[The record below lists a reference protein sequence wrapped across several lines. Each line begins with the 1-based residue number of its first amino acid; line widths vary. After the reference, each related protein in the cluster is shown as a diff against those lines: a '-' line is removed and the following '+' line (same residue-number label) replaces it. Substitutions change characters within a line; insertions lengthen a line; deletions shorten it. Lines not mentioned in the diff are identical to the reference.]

1 MAPNNQAQ
9 MLMLLNQVTN
19 LENQLRGSN
28 MAQNQPMGMAQNQ
41 SMGMAQN
48 QPMGM
53 FQNQG
58 LVQNQGMGMTQNQG
72 MGTNSSN
79 LLTML
84 SQLKGLQTSMPNMK
98 KNTKGGQG
106 KGRQARVNPSLNLGS
121 NLATLL
127 ASVTGG
133 SEVERGRCVWVTGIP
148 EAYRNADKL
157 LNIFGN
163 FGNVQKIVFSEK
175 KPDGALIEMD
185 DVRSAVKAKMNM
197 QNQKIDG
204 SEIKVGF
211 TKIDTAKMKKE
222 DTKSKDVRQ
231 AKENWRYSKDGKFR
245 KICMSRLRNLSNNI
259 VVSNVP
265 EGKID
270 QLKKYIIESGYT
282 VKSVEGSKRP
292 DAEDKPSTGYTMA
305 IIELPSIEEAIG
317 AVANLHNTWPKKFGT
332 MKKDLKGNDRG
343 LVFSLAGIKKEKIDK
358 A

>member
-1 MAPNNQAQ
+1 MAQNNQAQ

-19 LENQLRGSN
+19 LENQLRGSSMPQN
-28 MAQNQPMGMAQNQ
+28 QAMGMAQPMGMYPNQGMGMAQN
-41 SMGMAQN
+41 
-48 QPMGM
+48 P
-53 FQNQG
+53 
-58 LVQNQGMGMTQNQG
+58 GMGAG
-72 MGTNSSN
+72 SSN
-79 LLTML
+79 LLATLNTL
-84 SQLKGLQTSMPNMK
+84 SQLKSLQSSKSNK
-98 KNTKGGQG
+98 KNVKGKQDF
-106 KGRQARVNPSLNLGS
+106 KGRQDRRSSSKNIGS
-121 NLATLL
+121 DLASLL

-133 SEVERGRCVWVTGIP
+133 DEPERGRCIWVTGIP
-148 EAYRNADKL
+148 EAYQNADLL

-185 DVRSAVKAKMNM
+185 DVRAAVKAKMCM

-204 SEIKVGF
+204 AAIKVGF

-231 AKENWRYSKDGKFR
+231 ARENWRYAKDGKFR
-245 KICMSRLRNLSNNI
+245 RICMSRLRNLSNNI
-259 VVSNVP
+259 IVSNVP
-265 EGKID
+265 EGKVD

-282 VKSVEGSKRP
+282 VKSLEGSKRP
-292 DAEDKPSTGYTMA
+292 DGEDKPSTGYTMA
-305 IIELPSIEEAIG
+305 LIELSSIEEAIG

-343 LVFSLAGIKKEKIDK
+343 LVFSLAGVKKEKSDK